1 MVIASIMTNNMKYF
15 SVVGVLAL
23 AGIGVY
29 IWAMQNQL
37 TTTPNPNINSN
48 QVNASATP
56 ISESSSSAMMAG
68 EKVVVLAAQS
78 ESSQSGK
85 VTFKEIDG
93 KTMVSIMLD
102 NGPSTPQPAH
112 IHLGACPAPGAVKYP
127 LTNVVNG
134 KSETTIDATIKDL
147 LTQLPL
153 AVNVH
158 KSVAESK
165 TYVACGDIK

>member
-1 MVIASIMTNNMKYF
+1 MTNNMKYF

-29 IWAMQNQL
+29 IWAMQNQM
-37 TTTPNPNINSN
+37 TTSPKAELNTN
-48 QVNASATP
+48 QVVASATP
-56 ISESSSSAMMAG
+56 ITQSSPSSMMDNEKVIMLAEQNESS
-68 EKVVVLAAQS
+68 E
-78 ESSQSGK
+78 SGK
-85 VTFKEIDG
+85 VTLTEKDG

-102 NGPSTPQPAH
+102 NGPATPQPAH
-112 IHLGACPAPGAVKYP
+112 IHTGACPTPGAVKYP

-134 KSETTIDATIKDL
+134 KSETTIDETLQDL
-147 LTQLPL
+147 MTQLPL
-153 AVNVH
+153 AINIH